1 MPHDPI
7 LHLLGLAKKAGRLEI
22 GEEPV
27 GAAAR
32 AHQARVLLLAADA
45 AANTVRRAAHFGEA
59 GGALWLQMPFTKAE
73 LGEQLG
79 RSSCAMLAV
88 TDFGFAA
95 ALAEKLAARDE
106 ERYGPAA
113 QQLRAE
119 GGPRPDAPER
129 KTPAREKYETGQ
141 AQALRRPSPLAPELR
156 GKRPRRQRRRRERGQ
171 RRLKADGRRRPET
184 GDGKSAPNVPRETG
198 AGRAEADC
206 EAQIRRQEP
215 CRETLRNEVALYDE
229 QIPCPRGGQGL
240 QAEFQGHR
248 GDHDQIQPDPQE
260 PHAGPGG
267 AGAGRYFRLSDPAQP
282 GGAA

>member
-45 AANTVRRAAHFGEA
+45 APNTVRRAAHFGEA

-113 QQLRAE
+113 QQLRAKAD
-119 GGPRPDAPER
+119 RALMR
-129 KTPAREKYETGQ
+129 QREKRQHEKNMRQGKHKPWA
-141 AQALRRPSPLAPELR
+141 AQPSRPSKREEAP
-156 GKRPRRQRRRRERGQ
+156 PTTSRRERG
-171 RRLKADGRRRPET
+171 KGGSGRRPGR
-184 GDGKSAPNVPRETG
+184 DRKSV
-198 AGRAEADC
+198 
-206 EAQIRRQEP
+206 
-215 CRETLRNEVALYDE
+215 V
-229 QIPCPRGGQGL
+229 
-240 QAEFQGHR
+240 
-248 GDHDQIQPDPQE
+248 
-260 PHAGPGG
+260 
-267 AGAGRYFRLSDPAQP
+267 
-282 GGAA
+282 